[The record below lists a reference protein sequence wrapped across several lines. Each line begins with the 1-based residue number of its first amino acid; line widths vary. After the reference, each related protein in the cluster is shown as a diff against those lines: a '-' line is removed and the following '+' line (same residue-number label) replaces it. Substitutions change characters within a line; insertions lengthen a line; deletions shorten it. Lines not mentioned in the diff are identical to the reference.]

1 MQQADGVKLAGRQF
15 ELVAIDG
22 RTMSGRLAIGGAA
35 AGGGGGAA
43 AATKRGGMIV
53 ARAKGSLVVG
63 ACARARP
70 CVCVLIH

>member
-1 MQQADGVKLAGRQF
+1 LQQADGVKLAGRQF

-35 AGGGGGAA
+35 AGGGGGGA

-70 CVCVLIH
+70 CVCVC